1 MSAPLTVTGATGATA
16 PQKAFTVQ
24 INKAGFL
31 ASVQQYLDLS
41 PVKAEVLVIK
51 KLSWPG
57 CLLPPTCWTTI
68 ADLEQMIAL
77 VCSAVELAKQKLIA
91 QADPTGKL
99 GAKVDNELA
108 LTTAVQILGSYV
120 QFGGFI
126 GVLVEHLKEEILNGM
141 VSLWVDGQAVSWIP
155 LAEKIL
161 GVAL

>member
-1 MSAPLTVTGATGATA
+1 MSAPLNLTGATGASA
-16 PQKAFTVQ
+16 PAFTVQ
-24 INKAGFL
+24 VNKAAFL
-31 ASVQQYLDLS
+31 ASVQQYINLS
-41 PVKAEVLVIK
+41 PIQAEVLVIK

-68 ADLEQMIAL
+68 TDLEQMISL
-77 VCSAVELAKQKLIA
+77 ICSAVELAKEKLI
-91 QADPTGKL
+91 QQSDPTGKL

-120 QFGGFI
+120 TFGGFI
-126 GVLVEHLKEEILNGM
+126 GILVERLKEEILNAM